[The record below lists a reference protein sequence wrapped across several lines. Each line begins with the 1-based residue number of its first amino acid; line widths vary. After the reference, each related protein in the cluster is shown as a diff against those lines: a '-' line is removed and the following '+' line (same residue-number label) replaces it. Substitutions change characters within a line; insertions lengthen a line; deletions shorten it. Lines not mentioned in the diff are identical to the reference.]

1 MEFTMP
7 NVPLST
13 TSVQDVRDA
22 VRPRVTDAHGEPIS
36 LEKIK
41 ILYKR
46 KPVAG
51 AEKTLA
57 EVLADEPTILTG
69 GKEVEIGIMI
79 LGGAQAVEPNA
90 TQPDMSGKSV
100 DSLPKA
106 AVGPS
111 SGEELHTVRF
121 WDDLQGFL
129 AQRLKDG
136 DEADRLRSLFEDAWK
151 SKE

>member
-1 MEFTMP
+1 MP
-7 NVPLST
+7 NVSLST
-13 TSVQDVRDA
+13 TSVQDIRDA
-22 VRPRVTDAHGEPIS
+22 VRPRVIDAHGDPIS
-36 LEKIK
+36 PEKIK

-51 AEKTLA
+51 TEKTLA
-57 EVLADEPTILTG
+57 EVLADEPTILAG

-79 LGGAQAVEPNA
+79 LGGAQAVEPTA

-100 DSLPKA
+100 ESPTKA
-106 AVGPS
+106 FVGPS

-121 WDDLQGFL
+121 WNDLQGFL

-136 DEADRLRSLFEDAWK
+136 DEANRLRSLFEDAWK